1 MTPRIIGKIARMV
14 SETSFTESSI
24 PPIWAKLCVTESKRA
39 DKMKIDLFITVRFYK
54 PEIGWLLKFCEI
66 YYEKKSREENL

>member
-1 MTPRIIGKIARMV
+1 
-14 SETSFTESSI
+14 
-24 PPIWAKLCVTESKRA
+24 VTESKRA